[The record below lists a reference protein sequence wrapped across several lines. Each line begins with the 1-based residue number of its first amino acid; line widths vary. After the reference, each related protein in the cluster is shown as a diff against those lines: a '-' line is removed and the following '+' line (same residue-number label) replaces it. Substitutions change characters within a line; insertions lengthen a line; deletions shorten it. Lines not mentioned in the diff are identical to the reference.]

1 MEHLLSKRITNQ
13 RSSRIRELLRVTEQ
27 PGMLSMAGGLPAP
40 ATFPTELLAA
50 AFARATTRQGP
61 TGPVAWQYGPTEGT
75 ARLRQQVAAEHA
87 MPLEQV
93 LVTTG
98 SQQSLDL
105 LARVLCDDGDVIAVE
120 HPTYLGAL
128 QAFHLAGATVIGVPG
143 DECGLDTAA
152 LEAELRRGLRPKAVY
167 VVVNFHNPTGTTL
180 SADRRRHLV
189 QLADRYDFL
198 VIEDDP
204 YGALRF
210 AGVAPASMGGPAA
223 PVVRLGTA
231 SKVLAP
237 GLRVGWMSG
246 PQPVIAAAVRAKQA
260 VDLHTSS
267 VAQLIVAEARAE
279 VAAFGAH
286 LDAARAHY
294 AAQAAS
300 LADAVQRH
308 LPGATFARA
317 DGGMF
322 LWVDLGVPTEPL
334 LAAAVDRG
342 VAFVPGEAFS
352 APGAD
357 PATVATR
364 ARLSFAT
371 LTPCELDEATS
382 RLAAAIAAGG

>member
-1 MEHLLSKRITNQ
+1 MEHLLGKRITSQ

-50 AFARATTRQGP
+50 AFARAVEREGP
-61 TGPVAWQYGPTEGT
+61 TGPVAWQYGPTEG
-75 ARLRQQVAAEHA
+75 AAPLREQVAAEHA
-87 MPLEQV
+87 VALEQV

-120 HPTYLGAL
+120 QPTYLGAL
-128 QAFHLAGATVIGVPG
+128 QAFQLAGATVVGVRG
-143 DECGLDTAA
+143 DREGLDAAA
-152 LEAELRRGLRPKAVY
+152 LEAQLHAGLRPKAVY
-167 VVVNFHNPTGTTL
+167 VVANFHNPTGTTL
-180 SADRRRHLV
+180 TAERRRHLV
-189 QLADRYDFL
+189 GLAERYGFL
-198 VIEDDP
+198 IIEDDP

-210 AGVAPASMGGPAA
+210 AGEAPASMGGAAA

-237 GLRVGWMSG
+237 GLRVGWMTG
-246 PQPVIAAAVRAKQA
+246 PGPVVAAAVRAKQA

-267 VAQLIVAEARAE
+267 VAQLIVAEARADA
-279 VAAFGAH
+279 AAFGAH
-286 LDAARAHY
+286 LDAARRHY
-294 AAQAAS
+294 ATQAAA
-300 LADAVQRH
+300 LAAALERH
-308 LPGATFARA
+308 LPEVTFDRPE
-317 DGGMF
+317 GGMF
-322 LWVDLGVPTEPL
+322 LWVDLGVPAAPL
-334 LAAAVDRG
+334 LASAVQRG
-342 VAFVPGEAFS
+342 VAFVPGEAFA

-371 LTPCELDEATS
+371 LPPSELDEATR
-382 RLAAAIAAGG
+382 RLAAAIAGG